1 MDWVVTNKGLVSA
14 ISEAIV
20 ALGVLL
26 VAMQVYFAKKQIKTE
41 HEKDRRLVAIQVV
54 KDWNCSLNVA
64 TPAARGFVQELSV
77 DQCKLLIKRESFSVH
92 VDCGKFLKY
101 ALSGIKGDDSELVI
115 EKDKIQLTPTQISHL
130 LALVIEH
137 LNSLEVAL
145 LTWMNG
151 VADKEIIESQ
161 FKYLVSVDSGHYVL
175 ENLRTAMVGRGNYP
189 AICCF
194 VKHLQKQNESNE
206 PLPKCNVA

>member
-1 MDWVVTNKGLVSA
+1 MDWLATNKDLVSV
-14 ISEAIV
+14 ISDAIV
-20 ALGVLL
+20 AFGVLL
-26 VAMQVYFAKKQIKTE
+26 VAMQVYFASKQIKTE
-41 HEKDRRLVAIQVV
+41 HEKGRRLVAIQVV

-77 DQCKLLIKRESFSVH
+77 DQCKLLIKRESFNVH
-92 VDCGKFLKY
+92 LDYGKFLKY
-101 ALSGIKGDDSELVI
+101 ALSGIKGDESELVI
-115 EKDKIQLTPTQISHL
+115 KQDQIQLTPAQISHL

-161 FKYLVSVDSGHYVL
+161 FKYLVSVNNGHYVL
-175 ENLRTAMVGRGNYP
+175 DNLRMAMAGRGNYP
-189 AICCF
+189 AVCCF
-194 VKHLQKQNESNE
+194 VKHLQKQSESNE
-206 PLPKCNVA
+206 PLPKSNVA